1 MNVLVIPED
10 FRLDQYILQPLFEA
24 VLAAVGKPRA
34 KVRVVTDPLL
44 GGVTEA
50 LKWSN
55 IEAVIDRY
63 RGMVQLFI
71 LIVDRD
77 GDAGRRAALN
87 DLEQRAEALCHFVA
101 ENAWQE
107 VEVWA
112 LAAQDVPWRW
122 SDVRAEPHAKERFFE
137 PFVATRG
144 LQDEPGRGR
153 KTLGREAA
161 SRYTRVRQLC
171 PEDVGAMEG
180 RIRNVVAAL

>member
-1 MNVLVIPED
+1 MNVLIIPED

-24 VLAAVGKPRA
+24 VMSAAGKPHA

-50 LKWSN
+50 MKWSN
-55 IEAVIDRY
+55 IEAIIDRY

-71 LIVDRD
+71 LVVDRD
-77 GDAGRRAALN
+77 GDAGRRGALTTI
-87 DLEQRAEALCHFVA
+87 ERQAEPLCRFLA

-112 LAAQDVPWRW
+112 LAGQNLPWNW
-122 SDVRAEPHAKERFFE
+122 SDVRSEPNAKEVYFE
-137 PFVATRG
+137 PFVASRH
-144 LQDEPGRGR
+144 LQDEPGHGR

-161 SRYTRVRQLC
+161 GRYARVRQLC
-171 PEDVGAMEG
+171 PEDVAAMER
-180 RIRNVVAAL
+180 RIRDMLATS